1 MKFEDSHG
9 MGRPQ
14 HWGSEA
20 LEQRQE
26 ELRQE
31 QVTAVEQ
38 LQQSLEEQGLGSKGG
53 TGWYYYSQ
61 SFAIGK
67 LLKMT

>member
-1 MKFEDSHG
+1 
-9 MGRPQ
+9 
-14 HWGSEA
+14 

-38 LQQSLEEQGLGSKGG
+38 LQQSLEEQGLGSKGC

-61 SFAIGK
+61 SAIENDIK
-67 LLKMT
+67 